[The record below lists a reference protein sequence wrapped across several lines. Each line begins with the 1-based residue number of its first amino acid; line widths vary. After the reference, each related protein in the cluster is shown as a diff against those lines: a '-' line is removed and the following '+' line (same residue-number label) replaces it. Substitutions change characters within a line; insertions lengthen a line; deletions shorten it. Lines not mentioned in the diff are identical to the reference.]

1 MRLCLRSVVIRPNQK
16 VRPRGVLPCTL
27 EVVVVVARVV
37 VVVVATGDL
46 CDLQNAQQTYL
57 ADDLVDYSL

>member
-1 MRLCLRSVVIRPNQK
+1 MRS
-16 VRPRGVLPCTL
+16 RGVLPCTL
-27 EVVVVVARVV
+27 EVVVVLVTRVVVV

-46 CDLQNAQQTYL
+46 CDLQNAQQTHL

>member
-1 MRLCLRSVVIRPNQK
+1 MRS
-16 VRPRGVLPCTL
+16 RGVLPCTL

-46 CDLQNAQQTYL
+46 CDFQNAQQTYP

>member
-1 MRLCLRSVVIRPNQK
+1 MRS
-16 VRPRGVLPCTL
+16 RGVLPRTL
-27 EVVVVVARVV
+27 EVVVVVAR